1 MELQLHYLNNKSQFL
16 IGKVEQNQLIE
27 KGLYT
32 HHKPDVSIPY
42 R

>member
-16 IGKVEQNQLIE
+16 IGKVEQVGKKICRMAENF
-27 KGLYT
+27 
-32 HHKPDVSIPY
+32 VSIPY